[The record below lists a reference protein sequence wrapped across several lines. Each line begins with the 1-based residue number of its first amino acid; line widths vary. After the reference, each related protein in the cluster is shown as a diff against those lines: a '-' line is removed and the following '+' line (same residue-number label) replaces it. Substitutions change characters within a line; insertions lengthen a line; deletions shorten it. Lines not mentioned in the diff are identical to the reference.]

1 MHIHYFTESGSVK
14 QRGKIKK
21 EKGATKA
28 ELRKRGQP
36 TKKGKSIATAQH
48 EHGDESDGSSA
59 EENEVLGEK
68 NDVVPKESDKDIE
81 DDSSKNIFCC
91 YFNL

>member
-1 MHIHYFTESGSVK
+1 MK
-14 QRGKIKK
+14 NKK
-21 EKGATKA
+21 EHA
-28 ELRKRGQP
+28 
-36 TKKGKSIATAQH
+36 
-48 EHGDESDGSSA
+48 DESDNLSA